1 MMNIRLSVKLATKLK
16 IGKLPSVPLADNP
29 INDWSAHL
37 FTSKRSQYIILCNTM
52 SMYSCLMFG
61 KSISDKSTFIARTLS
76 TIREFMDADGNE
88 SVYDTYIAP
97 SNDFVTFAKALNR
110 SVTGSM
116 NDHIH
121 GAKLYLEMDKSPHDV
136 GFQLNKTPLSSLA
149 NSDGRK
155 YANPNEAFAL
165 LKARLGEPS

>member
-1 MMNIRLSVKLATKLK
+1 
-16 IGKLPSVPLADNP
+16 
-29 INDWSAHL
+29 
-37 FTSKRSQYIILCNTM
+37 
-52 SMYSCLMFG
+52 MFG
-61 KSISDKSTFIARTLS
+61 KGISNESTLISQSLS

-88 SVYDTYIAP
+88 SVYDTCIAP
-97 SNDFVTFAKALNR
+97 SSGLFTFAKALNR

-121 GAKLYLEMDKSPHDV
+121 GAKLYLAMNKNPHVV
-136 GFQLNKTPLSSLA
+136 GFQLNTTPLSSLA